1 MLEQALAAL
10 AAAGGTAVV
19 QAAGTEAWTAVR
31 DAVARWFGR
40 GDERRERAE
49 LERLD
54 RTAAELEPGGPE
66 PGGDED
72 REPGAAGAE
81 QARIRQE
88 AAWQARFEGL
98 LERVDDAERARL
110 AAELRALLERHSPA
124 APAAVP
130 PAGPSVG
137 RDGMAVGGDVHLRAD
152 GGVAGGVIHGGAH
165 VHPRPP
171 GPPQG

>member
-31 DAVARWFGR
+31 EAVARWFGR
-40 GDERRERAE
+40 GDEQRERAE

-54 RTAAELEPGGPE
+54 RAADELA
-66 PGGDED
+66 
-72 REPGAAGAE
+72 GAAGAE
-81 QARIRQE
+81 LARVRQE
-88 AAWQARFEGL
+88 AAWQARFENL
-98 LERVDDAERARL
+98 LESAGGDERARL
-110 AAELRALLERHSPA
+110 AEELRALLERHSPA
-124 APAAVP
+124 GGA
-130 PAGPSVG
+130 SVG
-137 RDGMAVGGDVHLRAD
+137 RDGMAVGGDVHVRAD

-171 GPPQG
+171 GPAQG

>member
-31 DAVARWFGR
+31 EAVAGWFGR

-54 RTAAELEPGGPE
+54 RTAAELEPGEVQGP
-66 PGGDED
+66 
-72 REPGAAGAE
+72 EPGAAGSE
-81 QARIRQE
+81 RARVRQE
-88 AAWQARFEGL
+88 AAWQARFENL
-98 LERVDDAERARL
+98 LESVDGDERARL
-110 AAELRALLERHSPA
+110 AGELRALLERHSPA
-124 APAAVP
+124 TPAT
-130 PAGPSVG
+130 GPSVG
-137 RDGMAVGGDVHLRAD
+137 RDGMAVGGDVHVRAD

-165 VHPRPP
+165 AHPRPP
-171 GPPQG
+171 GPAQG

>member
-19 QAAGTEAWTAVR
+19 QAAGTEAWTTVR

-66 PGGDED
+66 PGGGRDQGP
-72 REPGAAGAE
+72 EPGAAGSA
-81 QARIRQE
+81 QARVRQE
-88 AAWQARFEGL
+88 AAWQARFENL
-98 LERVDDAERARL
+98 LESVDGDERARL
-110 AAELRALLERHSPA
+110 AGELRALLERHSPA
-124 APAAVP
+124 GVP

-137 RDGMAVGGDVHLRAD
+137 RDGMAVGGDVHVRAD